1 LNSETEE
8 IMNFPKDLKYTKDHE
23 WARLEGNTAV
33 IGITEYAQD
42 KLGSIVFVELPPPG
56 KNAKKGETLV
66 TVDSVKAVAE
76 VYAPLSGQVEVVNE
90 TLKDNPEVINREP
103 YGEGW
108 MAKLKITEPS
118 ELDQLLGS
126 EVYEA
131 FVAEEEAKG

>member
-1 LNSETEE
+1 
-8 IMNFPKDLKYTKDHE
+8 MNFPKELKYTKDHE
-23 WARLEGNTAV
+23 WARVEGNTAV
-33 IGITEYAQD
+33 VGITEYAQD
-42 KLGSIVFVELPPPG
+42 KMGSIVFVELPPPG

-76 VYAPLSGQVEVVNE
+76 VYAPLSGRVEEVNE

-103 YGEGW
+103 YSEGW

-118 ELDQLLGS
+118 ELDQLLSS
-126 EVYEA
+126 EAYEA